1 MEVVKMTGVAQFKS
15 PKGITAR
22 KLMENDS
29 FIIMNLLFKPGEVL
43 EKHKTPV
50 DVFFYVVKGKG
61 FIEIGDQ
68 ESLVEATDIVFS
80 PKGIP
85 HGLRALPDDEFQV
98 LVVKNPLSD

>member
-1 MEVVKMTGVAQFKS
+1 
-15 PKGITAR
+15 
-22 KLMENDS
+22 
-29 FIIMNLLFKPGEVL
+29 MNLLFKPGEVL

-61 FIEIGDQ
+61 FIEIGDE

-85 HGLRALPDDEFQV
+85 HGLRALPEEEFQETPISKLWCALWKV
-98 LVVKNPLSD
+98 LSVGGRTLKWNFLFPL